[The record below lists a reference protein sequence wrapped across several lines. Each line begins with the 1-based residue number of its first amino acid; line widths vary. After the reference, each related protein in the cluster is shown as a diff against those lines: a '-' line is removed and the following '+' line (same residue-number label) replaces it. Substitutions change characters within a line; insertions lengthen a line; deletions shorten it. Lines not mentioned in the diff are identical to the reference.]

1 MAAPVSPAPG
11 RHDPRR
17 LAGGG
22 RPCGRRATCLTLALG
37 ALVLGAS
44 PVQAAGP
51 LRQVPAVVHV
61 HSTWSSG
68 DQTLDELIARAR
80 AAGVEAIFLTENH
93 MGRFEYGL
101 PPLRNILRY
110 RVEFPSLL
118 SRGPEAFLQAV
129 QAANAR
135 QKDVL
140 LIPGAQVIPQY
151 YWTGSLLRGTLTMH
165 DTQRDF
171 LALGL
176 YRAEDYRN
184 LPAVGNLGA
193 ARWGP
198 ASLWLLWPAALLAA
212 GAWLLRAKRRS
223 PVRLQYLTVTVERRY
238 TGYGI
243 LCLAIA
249 ALFLANNFPFTTPPV
264 SPYDPLA
271 GLRPHQAAI
280 DFVNSR
286 GGASVWSLPEARDH
300 QVVTVAGMQATIN
313 TDPHASDL
321 LYTDR
326 FTAFGG
332 IYEDTT
338 TFTLPGGGWDRLL
351 ADYLGARR
359 AAPAWAIG
367 EAAYHEEGQAG
378 KQLGTVLTV
387 FLVDRKDPP
396 ALMEALRAGRF
407 YALQRRTEA
416 GLVLDQFQVLL
427 PERAPA
433 EAGERIMLRAGERP
447 EVRAAIRAT
456 GGRQLAIEALLVRN
470 GLVVHSLRGETPLIL
485 RWTESAIP
493 AGTKL
498 FFRLDVRGPAEHHIL
513 SNPIFVQSTGG

>member
-1 MAAPVSPAPG
+1 
-11 RHDPRR
+11 
-17 LAGGG
+17 
-22 RPCGRRATCLTLALG
+22 
-37 ALVLGAS
+37 
-44 PVQAAGP
+44 
-51 LRQVPAVVHV
+51 VVHV

-68 DQTLDELIARAR
+68 DQTLDELVARAR
-80 AAGVEAIFLTENH
+80 ATGVEAIFLAEDY

-176 YRAEDYRN
+176 YGAGDYHE
-184 LPAVGNLGA
+184 LPAVGSPGA

-198 ASLWLLWPAALLAA
+198 ASLWLFWPVALVVP
-212 GAWLLRAKRRS
+212 GIWLLRARRRS
-223 PVRLQYLTVTVERRY
+223 PVRLQYFQIAVERRY

-249 ALFLANNFPFTTPPV
+249 ALFLANNFPFRTPFV
-264 SPYDPLA
+264 SPYDPNA
-271 GLRPHQAAI
+271 GLRPHQAVI

-286 GGASVWSLPEARDH
+286 GGASIWSLPEARYH
-300 QVVTVAGMQATIN
+300 QVFTVAGMQATIN
-313 TDPHASDL
+313 TDPHPSDL

-326 FTAFGG
+326 FTAFAGV
-332 IYEDTT
+332 YEDTT
-338 TFTLPGGGWDRLL
+338 TFTQPGGGWDHLL
-351 ADYLGARR
+351 ADYLGGRR
-359 AAPAWAIG
+359 ATPAWAIG

-378 KQLGTVLTV
+378 KRFGTVLTV

-396 ALMEALRAGRF
+396 ALTEALRAGRF
-407 YALQRRTEA
+407 YALQRSPEA

-427 PERAPA
+427 PGRPPA
-433 EAGERIMLRAGERP
+433 EAGDRIMLRADERL
-447 EVRAAIRAT
+447 EVHAAIHAT
-456 GGRQLAIEALLVRN
+456 DDRRIAIQALLVRN
-470 GLVVHSLRGETPLIL
+470 GLVVHSLRGETPSTL
-485 RWTESAIP
+485 RWSESAIP
-493 AGTKL
+493 AGARV
-498 FFRLDVRGPAEHHIL
+498 FYRLEVRGPAGHQIL
-513 SNPIFVQSTGG
+513 SNPIFVQSAGG

>member
-1 MAAPVSPAPG
+1 MAGHDSPAAG
-11 RHDPRR
+11 EHSPRQLPR
-17 LAGGG
+17 QILGCRAG
-22 RPCGRRATCLTLALG
+22 CLTLALV
-37 ALVLGAS
+37 ALLLGLS
-44 PVQAAGP
+44 PAQAAGP
-51 LRQVPAVVHV
+51 LRQFPAAVHV

-68 DQTLDELIARAR
+68 TQTLDELIARAR
-80 AAGVEAIFLTENH
+80 AVGVEAIFLTENH

-198 ASLWLLWPAALLAA
+198 ASLWLLWPAALLAP
-212 GAWLLRAKRRS
+212 GAWLLRARRRS
-223 PVRLQYLTVTVERRY
+223 PVRLQYFTVTVERRY

-300 QVVTVAGMQATIN
+300 QVVTLAGLQATIN

-338 TFTLPGGGWDRLL
+338 TFTQPGGGWDRLL
-351 ADYLGARR
+351 ADYLGGRR

-378 KQLGTVLTV
+378 KRFGTVLTV

-396 ALMEALRAGRF
+396 ALMEALRGGRF
-407 YALQRRTEA
+407 YALQRRPEA

-427 PERAPA
+427 PERPPA
-433 EAGERIMLRAGERP
+433 EAGDRVMLHAGDRP
-447 EVRAAIRAT
+447 EVRAAIHAVGNPRI
-456 GGRQLAIEALLVRN
+456 AIQVQLVRN
-470 GLVVHSLRGETPLIL
+470 GLVVHSLRAEAPVTLH
-485 RWTESAIP
+485 WTEP
-493 AGTKL
+493 APPAEAGL
-498 FFRLDVRGPAEHHIL
+498 FYRLEVRGPGEHQIL
-513 SNPIFVQSTGG
+513 SNPIFVQSAGG